1 MTEQRCE
8 NCGRTGTR
16 GFVTYDATTVTT
28 PCGPERLPAMT
39 LCAGR
44 KACQLRAYRL
54 TPASVR
60 AARRWSDEAA
70 S

>member
-1 MTEQRCE
+1 VNERRCD

-16 GFVTYDATTVTT
+16 GFVTLGGHLVNT
-28 PCGPERLPAMT
+28 PVGPEYLPELT
-39 LCAGR
+39 
-44 KACQLRAYRL
+44 ACTARNACRERAYRL
-54 TPASVR
+54 TPAHIR